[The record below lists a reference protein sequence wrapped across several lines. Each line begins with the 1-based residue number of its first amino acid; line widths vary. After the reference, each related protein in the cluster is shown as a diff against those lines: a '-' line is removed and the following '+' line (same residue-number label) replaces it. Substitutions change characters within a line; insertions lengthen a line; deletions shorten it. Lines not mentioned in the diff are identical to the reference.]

1 LLRAMGA
8 DERTFAPIPCVADA
22 LPAPGR
28 LTHFRPATFAFDPDG
43 RLRASWMPNQ
53 GSGDF
58 TAWGRAQGFVE
69 VPAGE
74 VPVAAGTVLKG
85 WLW

>member
-1 LLRAMGA
+1 
-8 DERTFAPIPCVADA
+8 
-22 LPAPGR
+22 
-28 LTHFRPATFAFDPDG
+28 
-43 RLRASWMPNQ
+43 MPNQ

-69 VPAGE
+69 VPAGDA
-74 VPVAAGTVLKG
+74 PVAAGTVLRA